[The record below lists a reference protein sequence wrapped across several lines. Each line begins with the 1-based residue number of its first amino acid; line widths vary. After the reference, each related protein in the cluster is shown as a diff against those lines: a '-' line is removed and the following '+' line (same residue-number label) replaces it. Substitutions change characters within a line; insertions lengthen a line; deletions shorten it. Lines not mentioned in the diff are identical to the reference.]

1 MLSKKRRHPCSP
13 PARCG
18 SCWTSVSTR
27 DCATTSLATKC
38 QTCRYA
44 GLKSLTNGQLIA
56 AAEQKDFEVLITVDK
71 NIPHQQSLG
80 SRVISVVILNARTT
94 NLEDLLA
101 LMPDVLNAL
110 QSLEPGKIVRIG
122 IR

>member
-1 MLSKKRRHPCSP
+1 MRVLLDECIDEGLCRHF
-13 PARCG
+13 AG
-18 SCWTSVSTR
+18 HQ
-27 DCATTSLATKC
+27 C

-44 GLKSLTNGQLIA
+44 GLKGLTNGQLLT

-71 NIPHQQSLG
+71 SIPQQQRLG
-80 SRVISVVILNARTT
+80 GRVISVVILNARTT

-110 QSLEPGKIVRIG
+110 QNLEPGKIVRIG
-122 IR
+122 IW